1 METPFNDQFFA
12 RNLKYFIIG
21 AALLVAA
28 LLGLMGM
35 KIIDTGHR
43 GVKVTFGKVQGSSLP
58 EGIYFYNPFSS
69 SIIEL
74 DVRETKVE
82 GTTAAYTKDVQNVQ
96 VSYTINY
103 HSDPT
108 QVHTLYET
116 VGRDFAQKL
125 IPQVVLGSL
134 KEIIGQY
141 EAVRLV
147 SDREHANMAIT
158 NRIRDALAAK
168 MISVKNFEITNFDFN
183 DAFEHAVE
191 AKVVAIQ
198 QAEEAKNK
206 TVKIR
211 EEAEQQLISAK
222 AEAESMKIR
231 SQALSQN
238 RSLVQYEAVQKWDG
252 KLPVTITGNGTI
264 PFLNIGQ

>member
-1 METPFNDQFFA
+1 MKDQFLLK
-12 RNLKYFIIG
+12 NLRILGVGILILIIAIIG
-21 AALLVAA
+21 M
-28 LLGLMGM
+28 MGM

-43 GVKVTFGKVQGSSLP
+43 GVKITFGKVDSGSLP

-74 DVRETKVE
+74 DVRETKIE
-82 GTTAAYTKDVQNVQ
+82 GNTKGYTKDVQNVS
-96 VSYTINY
+96 VHYTLNY
-103 HSDPT
+103 HPN
-108 QVHTLYET
+108 QNQIHTLFET
-116 VGRDFAQKL
+116 VGKDYSIKL
-125 IPQVVLGSL
+125 IPQIILSSL
-134 KEIIGQY
+134 KEVIGQY
-141 EAVRLV
+141 EAVKLV
-147 SDREHANMAIT
+147 SDREEANQAISSK
-158 NRIRDALAAK
+158 IKEALALK
-168 MISVKNFEITNFDFN
+168 MIVVKNFEITNFDFN

-211 EEAEQQLISAK
+211 EEAEQKLISAK

-238 RSLVQYEAVQKWDG
+238 KSLVEYEAVQKWDG
-252 KLPVTITGNGTI
+252 KLPVTMLGNSSI
-264 PFLNIGQ
+264 PFLNLSK